1 MKTIISSSALTDTKF
16 IFIKGIIKVNHREG
30 DAHNLVLVSLL
41 LTDGIRYFRKSVLE
55 HWAIL
60 HTYIHIY
67 LFIIYYYHYYPCYH
81 YSTVEGQ
88 EIGVRIVAFLCGA
101 LKFES

>member
-16 IFIKGIIKVNHREG
+16 IFIKGIIKVNHRVG
-30 DAHNLVLVSLL
+30 GAHLVLVSLL

-67 LFIIYYYHYYPCYH
+67 LFIYLFIYLLYITTIIILVIIIPP
-81 YSTVEGQ
+81 S
-88 EIGVRIVAFLCGA
+88 RDKRL
-101 LKFES
+101 ESG